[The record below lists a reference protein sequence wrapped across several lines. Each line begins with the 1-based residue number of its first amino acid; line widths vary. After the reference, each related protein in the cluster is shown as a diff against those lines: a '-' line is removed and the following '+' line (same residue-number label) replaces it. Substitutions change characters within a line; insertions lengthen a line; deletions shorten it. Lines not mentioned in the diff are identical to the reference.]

1 LLEAGEW
8 QKEDADTAQIKASSH
23 RGRQSVFFRVLE
35 KWKRGMQTRI
45 SRPGAR
51 RMRRGCRLI
60 SD

>member
-1 LLEAGEW
+1 MLEAGEW

-51 RMRRGCRLI
+51 RI
-60 SD
+60 